1 MAPLVAMIDPDA
13 PPGSEKSQANLLNEF
28 LLYRNALDLV
38 YGCR

>member
-1 MAPLVAMIDPDA
+1 MASLVAMIDPDA
-13 PPGSEKSQANLLNEF
+13 PAGSVTSQANLSNEF